1 MEHDGTYG
9 DHLTL
14 HSAADVFN
22 LQIVI
27 YSTLGTMA
35 MQTISPMNS
44 SSTATFYLA
53 HFAEGVG
60 EHYMCLA
67 DECRDETIL
76 GQPNT
81 EHSLLSPA
89 HEEQAQ

>member
-1 MEHDGTYG
+1 
-9 DHLTL
+9 
-14 HSAADVFN
+14 
-22 LQIVI
+22 
-27 YSTLGTMA
+27 MA

-44 SSTATFYLA
+44 SPTATF
-53 HFAEGVG
+53 FAEEAG

-81 EHSLLSPA
+81 EHSFLSPA